1 MSDFMVALKFLTVIP
16 LGRENVFSTGRM
28 ARSLSYYSLVGLL
41 LGGLLVLVSMGGSA
55 LDLGWSGD
63 IIVIAFLAFI
73 TGGLHLDGLAD
84 TADGL
89 FSSRPREKKLQ
100 IMRDSRIGAMGAI
113 VLWVFLS
120 LKVAFLGELSG
131 LDKVKLL
138 IFMPA
143 VGRGLMVWSIVKFP
157 YARES
162 GLGRPAQGG
171 DWRSLAINAS
181 VLAASGFL
189 FLGVYS
195 LVIIVVVWVAVHLL
209 STFLSRELGGL
220 TGDTYGAV
228 CEFSETLTL
237 FLGVMRW

>member
-1 MSDFMVALKFLTVIP
+1 MD
-16 LGRENVFSTGRM
+16 
-28 ARSLSYYSLVGLL
+28 VGLYGCFEIFNRNSIGKGKCFFNRQDGQVPVL
-41 LGGLLVLVSMGGSA
+41 LFVGWAVVRWLTGIGINGGSA

-171 DWRSLAINAS
+171 DWRSLAVNAS

-209 STFLSRELGGL
+209 STFIPGPGRPYRG
-220 TGDTYGAV
+220 YIR
-228 CEFSETLTL
+228 CC
-237 FLGVMRW
+237 MRVF